1 MLGDKSWSRSGV
13 LNLFSSAY
21 VPAECTYTVTL
32 TSRMA
37 SNGGIKDGTI
47 GWLEWEN
54 TDSAA
59 AAAEAA
65 MGDGFKPIIGSSPA
79 MSIVFRE
86 RFLIHSIFG
95 SDRARDMALKEP
107 FKSLQLL
114 PFVTIAH
121 RIIDQSEMDLDLG
134 FYPPE
139 TGGAYCLGGLI
150 GETGLP
156 FHVEGPF
163 LQNPG
168 VRHLLLPI
176 SPERYRSNE
185 EKSDNEK
192 VHESSCLLFYIYNTV
207 FSCFSNLLDLRTVA
221 ELMRYHAVMSC
232 HYTCTQLF

>member
-121 RIIDQSEMDLDLG
+121 RIIDQSEMDLG
-134 FYPPE
+134 FHPPE
-139 TGGAYCLGGLI
+139 TGSAYCMGGLI

-176 SPERYRSNE
+176 SPEAHRNKDDERDS
-185 EKSDNEK
+185 EK
-192 VHESSCLLFYIYNTV
+192 VKDGS
-207 FSCFSNLLDLRTVA
+207 
-221 ELMRYHAVMSC
+221 
-232 HYTCTQLF
+232 

>member
-1 MLGDKSWSRSGV
+1 MHWPADSLESVSDFDCSLISAVSERNSRYDMLGDKSWSRSGV

-21 VPAECTYTVTL
+21 VPAESTYTVTL

-37 SNGGIKDGTI
+37 GNGGVKEGTM

-54 TDSAA
+54 TDSTAA
-59 AAAEAA
+59 AAAAA
-65 MGDGFKPIIGSSPA
+65 VGDGFRPTIASSPS

-86 RFLIHSIFG
+86 RFLVNSIFG
-95 SDRARDMALKEP
+95 SDKARDMALKEP
-107 FKSLQLL
+107 FKSLLLL

-121 RIIDQSEMDLDLG
+121 RIIDQSEMDLG

-139 TGGAYCLGGLI
+139 TGGAYCMGGLI

-168 VRHLLLPI
+168 VRHLLLPV
-176 SPERYRSNE
+176 SPEVHRNKDDESE
-185 EKSDNEK
+185 SEK
-192 VHESSCLLFYIYNTV
+192 VK
-207 FSCFSNLLDLRTVA
+207 R
-221 ELMRYHAVMSC
+221 
-232 HYTCTQLF
+232 

>member
-13 LNLFSSAY
+13 LNLFSSSY

-37 SNGGIKDGTI
+37 SNGGIKEGTI

-65 MGDGFKPIIGSSPA
+65 MGDGFKPIIESSPS

-95 SDRARDMALKEP
+95 SDRARDIALKEP

-139 TGGAYCLGGLI
+139 TGGAYCMGGLI

-156 FHVEGPF
+156 FHIEGPF

-176 SPERYRSNE
+176 SPERYRSVE
-185 EKSDNEK
+185 DKSDNEK
-192 VHESSCLLFYIYNTV
+192 VHKSCYFILCNYSIILFLLF
-207 FSCFSNLLDLRTVA
+207 
-221 ELMRYHAVMSC
+221 
-232 HYTCTQLF
+232 